1 MLKNIIQKILIV
13 FFVINLLL
21 SYKTYDVYAK
31 AQINFKNITIED
43 GLVQG
48 TVETL
53 FQDSKGYIW
62 IGTNDGLCRY
72 NGYEFKVYRMEEDS
86 ENSLINNYILDIK
99 EDVDGN
105 IWVATTDG
113 LSRIHS
119 NGQSITNYAD
129 DKQKGNLSNANINT
143 ILITKDNNI
152 LIGTADGLNIYNK
165 DNDSFD
171 IIFNDN
177 KLVSSYIETLAE
189 DSEGNIWVGT
199 DNGIS
204 KINLQTGESIS
215 IQHNES
221 LNSISDNEI
230 YKLYYDNKGY
240 IWVGTVNSG
249 ACKINLA
256 NNEVT
261 RYSNV
266 KNDENSLG
274 GNFIKNF
281 LRDRSGNMWI
291 ATENG
296 LSKYNDKNDLF
307 TTFKNKIY
315 DRNSLVDSNVFSLIQ
330 DETGLIWI
338 GTYAGISIFNP
349 ESEIQHY
356 KSDPFDNTTISNNMV
371 TALYEDKDGETWVG
385 TKYSGIDILNRE
397 KDKII
402 NIGTSSDNNI
412 LGTDDVYDIVG
423 NENNIFIATNKGITR
438 IDKERKEYKN
448 YTEKDN
454 EFYKCVRSL
463 LYDDGYL
470 WIGTKEGLAILNLET
485 EELINLTYILE
496 KYSPADKYISEI
508 YKDLDGEY
516 WIGMFVQGGLIRI
529 NPNDGKVTVYKNIE
543 SNKNSLSN
551 NSIRS
556 IVQGVDGEIWI
567 GTSFG
572 LNSLDKKSDRFERY
586 TTKNGMANNT
596 IYGVLIDE
604 YGNPWCSTNIG
615 ISKINISTGLISNL
629 DVTDGLQSNE
639 FNGNAFF
646 KNRNGEL
653 LFGGINGFNI
663 IDTEKIKASENEYS
677 LVLDSFKVNGLER
690 KIKDVTKLK
699 YYENNI
705 YIEYFLPNYKN
716 VNGTQYYY
724 CLEGGNNEWMDMEGN
739 SITLS
744 NLSPGN
750 YKVKIR
756 ARGNNGIISNE
767 SELRFA
773 INPPFWGSKYA
784 VIIYIIIII
793 LFLFHNKYKVKKL
806 DNMVEIRTKELSEE
820 MKRNKELFNKIIDLE
835 KRKNSYLINL
845 SHELRTPLN
854 VIYSTE
860 QLIRTLNK
868 KDEGIE
874 KEKLNHYMKILKNNT
889 KRLLKIINDLIDTSK
904 IEHGSYNLDIK
915 DVDIVYVVEEAALS
929 LREYIKA
936 KEIELIVD
944 PEIEE
949 KIIEADKN
957 EIERCIINI
966 VGNAFKFTNA
976 GGFIRVEIKDLIH
989 SVKIEI
995 SDNGI
1000 GIDKKYHELIFNR
1013 FNQVVDP
1020 TAEIKKGSGL
1030 GLTITKKIIDLHNG
1044 HIYVESELGKGSK
1057 FIITLPVKQ
1066 K

>member
-1 MLKNIIQKILIV
+1 MLKNILQKILIV
-13 FFVINLLL
+13 FLVINLLL
-21 SYKTYDVYAK
+21 SYKSYDVYAK

-72 NGYEFKVYRMEEDS
+72 NGYEFKVYRIEEDS
-86 ENSLINNYILDIK
+86 KNSLINNYILDIK
-99 EDVDGN
+99 EDAEGN
-105 IWVATTDG
+105 IWVATADG

-119 NGQSITNYAD
+119 NGQSITNYVD
-129 DKQKGNLSNANINT
+129 DEQNGNLSNANINT

-152 LIGTADGLNIYNK
+152 LIGTADGLNIYNRN
-165 DNDSFD
+165 NDSFEK
-171 IIFNDN
+171 IFNDN
-177 KLVSSYIETLAE
+177 RLVSNYIETLAE
-189 DSEGNIWVGT
+189 DNEGNIWVGT

-204 KINLQTGESIS
+204 RVNLQTGESTS
-215 IQHNES
+215 IQHNEN
-221 LNSISDNEI
+221 LNSISDNEV

-240 IWVGTVNSG
+240 MWVGTVNNG
-249 ACKINLA
+249 ACKINLV
-256 NNEVT
+256 NNQVT
-261 RYSNV
+261 RYSNI

-291 ATENG
+291 ATEDG
-296 LSKYNDKNDLF
+296 LSKYDDESDSF

-356 KSDPFDNTTISNNMV
+356 KSDPFDSTTISNNMV
-371 TALYEDKDGETWVG
+371 TALYEDKDGATWIG

-397 KDKII
+397 TDKII
-402 NIGTSSDNNI
+402 NIGSSSGNNI
-412 LGTDDVYDIVG
+412 LGDDDVYDIIG
-423 NENNIFIATNKGITR
+423 NENIIFIATNKGITI
-438 IDKERKEYKN
+438 IDKKRKKYKN

-454 EFYKCVRSL
+454 EVYKNVRKL
-463 LYDDGYL
+463 FYDDGYL

-496 KYSPADKYISEI
+496 KYSPTDKYIGEI

-516 WIGMFVQGGLIRI
+516 WIGMFVQGGLIRL
-529 NPNDGKVTVYKNIE
+529 NPKEEKVTLYKNIE
-543 SNKNSLSN
+543 NNKNSLSN
-551 NSIRS
+551 DSIRS
-556 IVQGVDGEIWI
+556 IVEGESGEIWI

-572 LNSLDKKSDRFERY
+572 LNRLDKKNDRFERY

-596 IYGVLIDE
+596 VYGVLIDQ

-663 IDTEKIKASENEYS
+663 IDTEKIKASENEYN
-677 LVLDSFKVNGLER
+677 LVLDSFKINGLER
-690 KIKDVTKLK
+690 KIKDVTKLN

-716 VNGTQYYY
+716 VNGIQYYY

-744 NLSPGN
+744 NLSF
-750 YKVKIR
+750 
-756 ARGNNGIISNE
+756 S
-767 SELRFA
+767 
-773 INPPFWGSKYA
+773 W
-784 VIIYIIIII
+784 
-793 LFLFHNKYKVKKL
+793 
-806 DNMVEIRTKELSEE
+806 
-820 MKRNKELFNKIIDLE
+820 
-835 KRKNSYLINL
+835 
-845 SHELRTPLN
+845 
-854 VIYSTE
+854 
-860 QLIRTLNK
+860 
-868 KDEGIE
+868 
-874 KEKLNHYMKILKNNT
+874 
-889 KRLLKIINDLIDTSK
+889 
-904 IEHGSYNLDIK
+904 
-915 DVDIVYVVEEAALS
+915 
-929 LREYIKA
+929 
-936 KEIELIVD
+936 
-944 PEIEE
+944 
-949 KIIEADKN
+949 
-957 EIERCIINI
+957 
-966 VGNAFKFTNA
+966 
-976 GGFIRVEIKDLIH
+976 
-989 SVKIEI
+989 
-995 SDNGI
+995 
-1000 GIDKKYHELIFNR
+1000 
-1013 FNQVVDP
+1013 
-1020 TAEIKKGSGL
+1020 
-1030 GLTITKKIIDLHNG
+1030 
-1044 HIYVESELGKGSK
+1044 
-1057 FIITLPVKQ
+1057 
-1066 K
+1066 